1 MTLAANHLQ
10 LLNGSRIAIFDLK
23 FEIQISKFEKQMLS
37 IESPER
43 AKYNSI
49 G

>member
-10 LLNGSRIAIFDLK
+10 PLNGSRIVIFDLK
-23 FEIQISKFEKQMLS
+23 FEIQMLN

-43 AKYNSI
+43 AKYNSR

>member
-23 FEIQISKFEKQMLS
+23 FEIQMLS

-43 AKYNSI
+43 AKYNNI